1 MRKKI
6 LDIEFEHPQSR
17 DRTAGYVYAAR
28 FSKDRDQ
35 SVIFAASAGRNELR
49 VYDNDTDGLGKFRQL
64 G

>member
-1 MRKKI
+1 
-6 LDIEFEHPQSR
+6 
-17 DRTAGYVYAAR
+17 VYAAR